1 MKLFEALELV
11 IMGVLLCV
19 SISIPFL
26 WLHYSKN
33 YVNKILRISVFI
45 LLIPVFAYL
54 FLKIY
59 N

>member
-11 IMGVLLCV
+11 IIGVVLCV

-26 WLHYSKN
+26 WLHYSKDK
-33 YVNKILRISVFI
+33 VNKILRYIVFI
-45 LLIPVFAYL
+45 FLIPVFVYL